1 MTDLLKSHNFED
13 KILLVRHFE
22 KCRNMSREA
31 NVSCGVVSSCLE
43 LVESLNLAT
52 LPGNKIIYR

>member
-22 KCRNMSREA
+22 KCRDKSREA
-31 NVSCGVVSSCLE
+31 NVSCGVVSSCLV

-52 LPGNKIIYR
+52 LQGNRITFV